1 MDTFFQ
7 YIPICEDFWSQL
19 LSVSSSCKG
28 KFKNLNHLC
37 KTYATIY
44 LHYINSE
51 LWYVSWI
58 AHTACTK
65 ILFADSMIYPSM
77 IGTRYNSIFAMNVLI
92 HDMYDIK
99 SSYLSYKISIK
110 SNQVWELSILPT
122 SSTVNTY
129 ILSSNVTLFNT
140 TRHKM

>member
-1 MDTFFQ
+1 M
-7 YIPICEDFWSQL
+7 
-19 LSVSSSCKG
+19 
-28 KFKNLNHLC
+28 
-37 KTYATIY
+37 Y
-44 LHYINSE
+44 LQ
-51 LWYVSWI
+51 
-58 AHTACTK
+58 

-77 IGTRYNSIFAMNVLI
+77 TGTRYNNNIFAMNVLI

-99 SSYLSYKISIK
+99 SLNLSNKISIK

-140 TRHKM
+140 TGHNV